1 MKKEEK
7 KVTEMIKSFE
17 DAQKATARPNVPDFS
32 NVPEDLRDYF
42 IALYKMAIITEALN
56 GDWKADYNDSN
67 QAKYYPWFYM
77 SSAGFVFLDTG
88 CDCSNAYASSASRL
102 CFKTREIA
110 KYAGEQFLPIWI
122 DIITK

>member
-17 DAQKATARPNVPDFS
+17 DAQKATGRQNVPDFS
-32 NVPEDLRDYF
+32 NVSEDMRDYF
-42 IALYKMAIITEALN
+42 IALYKMAVIVEALN
-56 GDWKADYNDSN
+56 GDWKANYNNGN
-67 QAKYYPWFYM
+67 QAKYYPWFWL
-77 SSAGFVFLDTG
+77 SPAGSVFGGSDCDFSAANA
-88 CDCSNAYASSASRL
+88 SNASRL

-110 KYAGEQFLPIWI
+110 EYAGKQFLPIWT

>member
-7 KVTEMIKSFE
+7 TVTEMIKSFE
-17 DAQKATARPNVPDFS
+17 DAQKATGRPNVPDFS

-42 IALYKMAIITEALN
+42 IALYKMAIISEALN
-56 GDWKADYNDSN
+56 GDWKADYNDSS
-67 QAKYYPWFYM
+67 QPKYYPWFWL
-77 SSAGFVFLDTG
+77 SCAGFVFDGTYYYFSTAHAG
-88 CDCSNAYASSASRL
+88 NASRL

-110 KYAGEQFLPIWI
+110 KYAGEQFLSIWT